1 MNKLKL
7 FCIALLLNITINAQ
21 TIDEDGNY
29 HLKTKRGTEAKKT
42 GKFAIDSQGI
52 KHNVYISK
60 NGKLFIKMV
69 SKKTNKEY
77 NKYLN

>member
-7 FCIALLLNITINAQ
+7 TIIALLLNLTIQAQ

-29 HLKTKRGTEAKKT
+29 HLKSKRCSEAKKT
-42 GKFAIDSQGI
+42 GKFAIDSDGN
-52 KHNVYISK
+52 KHDVYISK

>member
-7 FCIALLLNITINAQ
+7 FCIALLLNVTINAQ

>member
-1 MNKLKL
+1 MNTIKIFLL
-7 FCIALLLNITINAQ
+7 ALLLNITIQAQ
-21 TIDEDGNY
+21 TIDEEGNY
-29 HLKTKRGTEAKKT
+29 HLKSKRGTEAKKT
-42 GKFAIDSQGI
+42 GKFAIDSDGN
-52 KHNVYISK
+52 KHDVYISK

>member
-7 FCIALLLNITINAQ
+7 TIIALLLNLTINAQ

-29 HLKTKRGTEAKKT
+29 HLKSKRGTEAKKT
-42 GKFAIDSQGI
+42 GKFAIDSDGN
-52 KHNVYISK
+52 KHDVYISK

-69 SKKTNKEY
+69 SKKTNREY

>member
-7 FCIALLLNITINAQ
+7 FCIALLLNITIQAQ
-21 TIDEDGNY
+21 TIDENGNY
-29 HLKTKRGTEAKKT
+29 HLKTKRGSEAKKT
-42 GKFAIDSQGI
+42 GKFAIDSNGI
-52 KHNVYISK
+52 KHDVYISK

-69 SKKTNKEY
+69 SKKTGKEY